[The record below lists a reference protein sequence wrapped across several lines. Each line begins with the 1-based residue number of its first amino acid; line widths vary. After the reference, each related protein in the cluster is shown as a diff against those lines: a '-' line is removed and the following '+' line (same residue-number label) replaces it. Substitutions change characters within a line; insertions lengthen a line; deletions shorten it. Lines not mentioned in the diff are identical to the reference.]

1 MGKGKNLTARPGRGV
16 YFARMFAS
24 TSAFC
29 RLAAVAS
36 LLAAGPVAAQVK
48 VKTKV
53 KHSASAAAAP
63 AAARATGGSLRYTL
77 AMPAPQTHYFEVRMD
92 LQGFGQD
99 YTDLK
104 MPVWAPGS
112 YLVREFERHVE
123 RLQAQAAGGQALRV
137 EKLDKNTWRVYH
149 PGQPTFRVDY
159 GVYAYEISV
168 RTSYLDADHGFA
180 LGSSIFMYPATARNM
195 ASQVTVQPAAG
206 WATVSTALR
215 PAPGMQKFVYQSA
228 NYDELADSPIEIGNQ
243 RVLNFTANN
252 TPHQMAMY
260 GPFTLPDEPRFLADM
275 KKITEEAQRVVGQN
289 PLDHYLFIVHHLEAG
304 GGGLEHLYSTT
315 LGARPGTYSSEVG
328 YKNFLR
334 LVAHEYF
341 HLWNVKRIRP
351 IALGPFDYDRE
362 NYTHMLWVS
371 EGQTEYMA
379 NQIAQRAGFYT
390 AQQYF
395 DQLAAVLGGVENQ
408 PGNKLQPAAMSSFD
422 AWIRGYRPD
431 ENSRNSEIS
440 YYDKGEMIGLVLDLM
455 IVRATNGQKHIDD
468 VFRLLYD
475 KYYKGLKRGFTD
487 QEYQDAVAEVAGRR
501 FDDFFQ
507 SCVYGTRTLDYAT
520 ALGYVG
526 LNLASAPA
534 SPNGSLGATLTNR
547 NGHYLVTYVRR
558 DGTAWNG
565 GLNVNDEITQLNG
578 AAPTDESVKQ
588 ALFATAPGTVLKM
601 QVKHNAFTHDLSLT
615 LQPDPDRAYQ
625 IQPVASPTP
634 DQQRLLAKWLGK

>member
-1 MGKGKNLTARPGRGV
+1 MTARPGRGV

-29 RLAAVAS
+29 RLAAVAG
-36 LLAAGPVAAQVK
+36 LLAAGPAAAQVK

-53 KHSASAAAAP
+53 KHSASATAAP
-63 AAARATGGSLRYTL
+63 AAASVTGGSLRYTL

-92 LQGFGQD
+92 LQGFGQE

-112 YLVREFERHVE
+112 YLIREFERHVE

-137 EKLDKNTWRVYH
+137 EKLDKNTWRVHH
-149 PGQPTFRVDY
+149 PGQATFRVDY

-168 RTSYLDADHGFA
+168 RTSYIDADHGFA
-180 LGSSIFMYPATARNM
+180 LGSSIFMYPAAAKNM

-215 PAPGMQKFVYQSA
+215 PVAGMQKFVYQSA

-260 GPFTLPDEPRFLADM
+260 GPFTLPDEARFLADM

-289 PLDHYLFIVHHLEAG
+289 PIDHYLFIVHHLEAG

-351 IALGPFDYDRE
+351 IALGPFDYDKE

-395 DQLAAVLGGVENQ
+395 DQLATVLGGVENQ

-440 YYDKGEMIGLVLDLM
+440 YYDKGEMIGMVLDLM
-455 IVRATNGQKHIDD
+455 IVQATNGQKHLDD

-501 FDDFFQ
+501 FDDFFKNY
-507 SCVYGTRTLDYAT
+507 VYDTRTLDYNT

-526 LNLASAPA
+526 LALNSAPV
-534 SPNGSLGATLTNR
+534 SPNGSLGATISNR
-547 NGHYLVTYVRR
+547 NGHYLVGYVKR

-565 GLNVNDEITQLNG
+565 GLNVNDEIMQLNG
-578 AAPTDESVKQ
+578 AAPTDDAVKQ

-601 QVKHNAFTHDLSLT
+601 QVKHNAYTHDLNLT
-615 LQPDPDRAYQ
+615 LQPDPDRSYQ
-625 IQPVASPTP
+625 IQPVPSPTP

>member
-1 MGKGKNLTARPGRGV
+1 
-16 YFARMFAS
+16 MFAPIS
-24 TSAFC
+24 TFC
-29 RLAAVAS
+29 RLAVVAG
-36 LLAAGPVAAQVK
+36 LLAAGPAAAQVK
-48 VKTKV
+48 VKTKL
-53 KHSASAAAAP
+53 KPGRAATKVATAAP
-63 AAARATGGSLRYTL
+63 TASTLRYTL

-92 LQGFGQD
+92 LQGFNQE

-123 RLQAQAAGGQALRV
+123 RLTAQAAGGPALRV
-137 EKLDKNTWRVYH
+137 EKLDKNTWRVHH
-149 PGQPTFRVDY
+149 PGQATFRVDY

-168 RTSYLDADHGFA
+168 RTSYIDADHGFA
-180 LGSSIFMYPATARNM
+180 LGSSIFMYPAANKNM
-195 ASQVTVQPAAG
+195 PSQVTVQPAAG

-215 PAPGMQKFVYQSA
+215 PASGMQKFVYKSA
-228 NYDELADSPIEIGNQ
+228 DYDELADSPIEIGNQ
-243 RVLNFTANN
+243 KVLSFITNG

-260 GPFTLPDEPRFLADM
+260 GPYTLPDEPRFLADM
-275 KKITEEAQRVVGQN
+275 QKITTEAQRVVGQN
-289 PLDHYLFIVHHLEAG
+289 PIDHYLFIVHHLEAG

-351 IALGPFDYDRE
+351 IALGPFDYDKE

-390 AQQYF
+390 AQQYY
-395 DQLAAVLGGVENQ
+395 DQLAAVLTGVENQ
-408 PGNKLQPAAMSSFD
+408 PGNKLQPVAMSSFD

-440 YYDKGEMIGLVLDLM
+440 YYDKGEMVGLMLDLL
-455 IVRATNGQKHIDD
+455 IVQATNGQKHVDD

-507 SCVYGTRTLDYAT
+507 NCVYGTRTLDYAT

-526 LNLASAPA
+526 LTLASAPA
-534 SPNGSLGATLTNR
+534 SPNGSLGATIANR
-547 NGHYLVTYVRR
+547 NGHYVVTYVKR

-565 GLNVNDEITQLNG
+565 GLNVNDELMQLNG
-578 AAPTDESVKQ
+578 AAPTDEAVKQ
-588 ALFATAPGTVLKM
+588 ALFASAPGMVLKM
-601 QVKHNAFTHDLSLT
+601 QVKHNAYLHDLSLT
-615 LQPDPDRAYQ
+615 LQPDSDLVYQ
-625 IQPVASPTP
+625 IQPAASPTP